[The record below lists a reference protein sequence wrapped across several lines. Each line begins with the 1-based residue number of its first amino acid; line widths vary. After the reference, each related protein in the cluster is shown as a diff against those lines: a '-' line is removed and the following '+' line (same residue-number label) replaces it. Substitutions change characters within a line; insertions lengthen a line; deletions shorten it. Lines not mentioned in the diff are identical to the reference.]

1 MNMESG
7 SGKAFQKEFT
17 EFRKNIKE
25 GKYDNKADV
34 IMSFVEKYPRLL
46 KFRSGLVEIDKAQEN
61 FNIISLF
68 SVAGITQEEAYEIIN
83 RVLAKYSD
91 SLDDI
96 TLKWILPQLDLD
108 FEDAK
113 KIWKNHKG
121 AIKKILKCEDLKELK
136 ETLANLRDSLSR
148 IKGGDRSAAVW

>member
-17 EFRKNIKE
+17 EFREEIKE
-25 GKYDNKADV
+25 GKYDNKVDV

-46 KFRSGLVEIDKAQEN
+46 KFRSGLVEIDKAHEN
-61 FNIISLF
+61 LNMISLF

-83 RVLAKYSD
+83 QVLAKYSD

-96 TLKWILPQLDLD
+96 TLKWILPQLY

-148 IKGGDRSAAVW
+148 IKGGDRSAVVW